1 MGDLSHHFLFQVAL
15 MHFISTALKT
25 CLENECVKKHTYF
38 FFVSKGVKHISVT
51 FISGFAKIVDLPFGC
66 NKLF

>member
-1 MGDLSHHFLFQVAL
+1 MRKGAHV
-15 MHFISTALKT
+15 
-25 CLENECVKKHTYF
+25 F

-51 FISGFAKIVDLPFGC
+51 FISGFAKIFDLPFGC